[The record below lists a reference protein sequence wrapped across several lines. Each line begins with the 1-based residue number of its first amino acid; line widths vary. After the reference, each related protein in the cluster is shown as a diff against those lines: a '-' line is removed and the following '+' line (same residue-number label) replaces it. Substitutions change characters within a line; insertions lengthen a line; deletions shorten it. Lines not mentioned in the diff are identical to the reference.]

1 LSLSLVAGILGRP
14 FGITTRERLL
24 GAALQHATVN
34 IFFAGVLL
42 LFLLAGTSSK
52 KHYVHNS
59 VLRFFGYISY
69 GLYLNHILAFRMYDR
84 VCLRYWPWLV
94 PSNNHFELVVLKF
107 ALAGGCAVGTAY
119 LSRKYF
125 EEPFLRIK
133 DRIARNAD
141 SEIRVWTTPSLSSL
155 QNLVVEKN

>member
-1 LSLSLVAGILGRP
+1 
-14 FGITTRERLL
+14 
-24 GAALQHATVN
+24 
-34 IFFAGVLL
+34 
-42 LFLLAGTSSK
+42 
-52 KHYVHNS
+52 
-59 VLRFFGYISY
+59 
-69 GLYLNHILAFRMYDR
+69 
-84 VCLRYWPWLV
+84 
-94 PSNNHFELVVLKF
+94 VVLKF

-141 SEIRVWTTPSLSSL
+141 AGLPAWTTPSLSSL

>member
-1 LSLSLVAGILGRP
+1 
-14 FGITTRERLL
+14 
-24 GAALQHATVN
+24 
-34 IFFAGVLL
+34 
-42 LFLLAGTSSK
+42 
-52 KHYVHNS
+52 

-84 VCLRYWPWLV
+84 ICLRYWPWLV

-107 ALAGGCAVGTAY
+107 AVGGGFAVAAAY

-141 SEIRVWTTPSLSSL
+141 AELPAWTIPHSSSL
-155 QNLVVEKN
+155 QNPVLTEKLTSFVPTSRD